1 MAAGGLH
8 ARELQRE
15 WVVTEVVPLCAE
27 PLMGQFLRSATWE
40 RKGFAAKSPALLNA
54 WWEP

>member
-15 WVVTEVVPLCAE
+15 RVVTEVVPLCAE
-27 PLMGQFLRSATWE
+27 PLMGQFPRSATWE
-40 RKGFAAKSPALLNA
+40 CEGFAAKSPAVLNA